1 MSIAPIF
8 IVALFII
15 AKTWKQPKCPMTN
28 KEDVGYIYVCVCVCV
43 CVCTMEY
50 YLDIKK
56 KNEIMPSSATGIDLE
71 TLILNEVSQTK
82 SNIIL
87 CHLYVES

>member
-1 MSIAPIF
+1 M
-8 IVALFII
+8 
-15 AKTWKQPKCPMTN
+15 WN
-28 KEDVGYIYVCVCVCV
+28 KKKDVGYVYMCIH
-43 CVCTMEY
+43 TMEY

-71 TLILNEVSQTK
+71 ILILNEVSQTK

-87 CHLYVES
+87 YHLYVESKKMQINLFIKEKETTDIENKHGYQRG